1 MMNCRNVEFSAE
13 KSAQRVVRF
22 QPAFDPKLLSRI
34 LALALYLLGSKG
46 KEVASLLNLSE
57 DSLKTMLRTVQRDG
71 FNALR
76 DRRHS
81 MPTPNANAPTSVAP
95 TKPAVTVQLDE
106 QFCVIDFG
114 EGKQLKIVRTHR
126 IHLKTVLLSLYQS
139 GLLTADDISSALKIS
154 TAHCRELSIKLAHE
168 DVVDA
173 LVDKRQGQKQDYLV
187 GKAEKAELIKHFAAE
202 TMIGRSTSGRALAK
216 VIHEESQLT
225 LSERTIRWHVN
236 KLGLNLIKKT
246 LLERV
251 ETVKKTSS

>member
-1 MMNCRNVEFSAE
+1 MNCRDFEFSAE

-22 QPAFDPKLLSRI
+22 QQAFDPKLLNRI
-34 LALALYLLGSKG
+34 LALALYLLGSKR
-46 KEVASLLNLSE
+46 KEVASLLDMSE

-81 MPTPNANAPTSVAP
+81 MPTPNASTFVAP
-95 TKPAVTVQLDE
+95 AKPAATLQLDE

-126 IHLKTVLLSLYQS
+126 VHLKTVLLSLYQS

-154 TAHCRELSIKLAHE
+154 TAHCRNLSAKLAHE
-168 DVVDA
+168 DVIEA

-202 TMIGRSTSGRALAK
+202 TMMGRATSGRALAK
-216 VIHEESQLT
+216 IIHEASQLT
-225 LSERTIRWHVN
+225 LSERTIRWHMN

-246 LLERV
+246 LPERV
-251 ETVKKTSS
+251 ETVKKTSTQTD